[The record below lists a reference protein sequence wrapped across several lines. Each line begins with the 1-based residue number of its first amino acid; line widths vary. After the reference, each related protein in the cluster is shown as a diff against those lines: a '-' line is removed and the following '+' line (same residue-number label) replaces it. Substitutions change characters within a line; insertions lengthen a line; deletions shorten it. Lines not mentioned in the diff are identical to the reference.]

1 MQCGVVATYLTC
13 LARGLSPAAAS
24 VLTIYLLGLSIVS
37 TLLSVC
43 QCTLGAVTLSSPKG
57 TFPLGD
63 FSNEAGGAHAKGIR
77 AMTSDAQESR
87 GFPVASSHPYVRT
100 TGKILANGSIVRYQC
115 LSRR

>member
-37 TLLSVC
+37 TLLSVS

-57 TFPLGD
+57 TFP
-63 FSNEAGGAHAKGIR
+63 
-77 AMTSDAQESR
+77 
-87 GFPVASSHPYVRT
+87 
-100 TGKILANGSIVRYQC
+100 
-115 LSRR
+115 